1 MLKVWYQRKQ
11 QNKKLQKI
19 IPFIKEMRKMA
30 HTVRINIY
38 RTPEISQR
46 PAATQEKMY
55 SRKTAE
61 SRFDGLNYA
70 SP

>member
-1 MLKVWYQRKQ
+1 
-11 QNKKLQKI
+11 
-19 IPFIKEMRKMA
+19 MA

-46 PAATQEKMY
+46 PAVTQEKMY